1 MGSSSAGRQNS
12 NSAWRCEYHAAHRC
26 CNATQPVDGCHRR
39 VKHAATAETLGV
51 AGQRQELRGQLRRLL
66 PALFGKTVYG
76 YTAKALPDMDIREF
90 KKKLMNE
97 YKAMVARTPSVGSAR
112 L

>member
-1 MGSSSAGRQNS
+1 M
-12 NSAWRCEYHAAHRC
+12 
-26 CNATQPVDGCHRR
+26 
-39 VKHAATAETLGV
+39 
-51 AGQRQELRGQLRRLL
+51 L